1 MRMTDRTIITDNDL
15 RNLRAVEDK
24 GLWKDEDGYTAYWTD
39 GDRLI
44 THNTHTD
51 DKRAAEN
58 FLKDLLLKYWIEKED
73 DTKMDALIRA
83 IRTASK
89 VELAEIASHVE
100 DELELRGMGRRDI
113 GWRLKRRQ
121 VRRVKDYLWSYYD
134 RKDYD
139 EQGNEV

>member
-1 MRMTDRTIITDNDL
+1 MK
-15 RNLRAVEDK
+15 E
-24 GLWKDEDGYTAYWTD
+24 
-39 GDRLI
+39 
-44 THNTHTD
+44 
-51 DKRAAEN
+51 
-58 FLKDLLLKYWIEKED
+58 LLLKYWIEKED
-73 DTKMDALIRA
+73 GTKMDALIRA